1 MKKLITVRANE
12 ESYDIL
18 LNEERL
24 DALEDEKLCCLI
36 RGIEAYITA
45 YQSLRRARAGIERA
59 EMEMKDVKTEPQNY
73 TQGRFADDIPF

>member
-24 DALEDEKLCCLI
+24 DALDDEKCDCLI
-36 RGIEAYITA
+36 RGLQAYVVA
-45 YQSLRRARAGIERA
+45 YQNLRRAKENIERA
-59 EMEMKDVKTEPQNY
+59 EMEMAFVKSSKRPVDD
-73 TQGRFADDIPF
+73 FSDDIPF